1 MCGPPSRPP
10 RGAVLPSSV
19 SFSKIVKAYNEARSM
34 GQDAPRLCIVGTGA
48 EHVRVVDILSAG
60 ADEVLGARAVLDAVH
75 PSDFARLSR
84 PSDPWDIVVFV
95 AAGLPP
101 RETASLVSAARHSG
115 SRVIALVDARETG
128 AWARTAGFAGDEVA
142 RSLGEDEG
150 MRPTLESRLVLA
162 ADRRAVTLAAHL
174 PAVRRAYCDHVILA
188 NAKQNGIIGVV
199 VIIPGADMPAMTA
212 NRIRMVLQIAAA
224 YGEEIGPDRA
234 LEILSVVGSAFAFR
248 TLARQALVFVP
259 GFGWALKGAIG
270 FSATLALG
278 RAAIA
283 YFEAGAPLQV
293 SHMKRIEHQVER
305 ARQRLPGLLQRY
317 MASR

>member
-1 MCGPPSRPP
+1 M
-10 RGAVLPSSV
+10 PSSV
-19 SFSKIVKAYNEARSM
+19 SFSKIVKAYNEARSS
-34 GQDAPRLCIVGTGA
+34 GQDAPRLCVVGTGA
-48 EHVRVVDILSAG
+48 EHVRVVEVLSAG
-60 ADEVLGARAVLDAVH
+60 ADEVHGARAVLDAVH
-75 PSDFARLSR
+75 PSEFARLSR

-95 AAGLPP
+95 ATGMPP
-101 RETASLVSAARHSG
+101 RETAPLVSAARNSG
-115 SRVIALVDARETG
+115 SRVIALVDAQEAG
-128 AWARTAGFAGDEVA
+128 GWARTAGFAGDEVA
-142 RSLGEDEG
+142 RGLGAEETA
-150 MRPTLESRLVLA
+150 RPTLESRLVQA
-162 ADRRAVTLAAHL
+162 ADHRAGSLAAHL

-212 NRIRMVLQIAAA
+212 NQIRMVLQIAAA

-248 TLARQALVFVP
+248 ALARQALVFVP
-259 GFGWALKGAIG
+259 GFGWVLKGAIG

-305 ARQRLPGLLQRY
+305 ARHRLPGLLQRY
-317 MASR
+317 MAPR

>member
-19 SFSKIVKAYNEARSM
+19 SFSKIVKAYNEARGS

-48 EHVRVVDILSAG
+48 EHVRVVEVLSAG
-60 ADEVLGARAVLDAVH
+60 ADEVHGARSVLDAVH
-75 PSDFARLSR
+75 PSEFARLSR

-101 RETASLVSAARHSG
+101 RETAPIVSAARKCG
-115 SRVIALVDARETG
+115 SRVIALVDAG
-128 AWARTAGFAGDEVA
+128 ATDGWARAAGFAGDEVA
-142 RSLGEDEG
+142 RGLGAEETA
-150 MRPTLESRLVLA
+150 RPTLENRLVQA
-162 ADRRAVTLAAHL
+162 ADHRAVSLAAHL
-174 PAVRRAYCDHVILA
+174 PAVRRAYCDQVILA

-212 NRIRMVLQIAAA
+212 NQVRMVLQIAAA
-224 YGEEIGPDRA
+224 YGEEIGSDRA
-234 LEILSVVGSAFAFR
+234 FEILSVVGSAFAFR
-248 TLARQALVFVP
+248 ALARQALVFVP
-259 GFGWALKGAIG
+259 GFGWVLKGAIG

-293 SHMKRIEHQVER
+293 SHMKRIEHQLER
-305 ARQRLPGLLQRY
+305 ARHRLPGFVQRH